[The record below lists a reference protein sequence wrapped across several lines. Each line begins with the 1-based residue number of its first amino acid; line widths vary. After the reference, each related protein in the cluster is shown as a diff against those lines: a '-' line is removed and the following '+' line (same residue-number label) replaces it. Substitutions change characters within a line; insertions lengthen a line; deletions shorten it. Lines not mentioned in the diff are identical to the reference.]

1 MTKWLP
7 AITMRTGTRYMAI
20 ADQLAS
26 DISAGRLA
34 PGARLPTHRELA
46 ARLNVTIGTVTRAY
60 AEAKRRGLITGDVGR
75 GTFVRE
81 RTVEGFAVKESGI
94 ATEAESNFI
103 DLSRN
108 VPAIGGPA
116 REIFERHLADI
127 GSTNVATLIVDG
139 PTVGM
144 AGHREAGA
152 AWISRRVGRADPSRV
167 AIIAGAQ
174 NGMMLA
180 IAAVARSG
188 DVVLTESLSFY
199 GIKSLANLLGVRLVG
214 VDIDADGIM
223 PEALEIAC
231 RQHAPKAIYLVPNYQ
246 SPTTSVMSFERRE
259 LIVAICRRHGVMI
272 VEDDIYG
279 FLDEST
285 VPLAALAPEQCIYIT
300 SFSKSIGGGFRLG
313 YLHAPE
319 TVLERAAGAI
329 RATTKATM
337 PLAAELAARLIRS
350 GDALRAAAWQRSL
363 AGRRRLLA
371 LSALEGCDA
380 VSYPGASSIWLRL
393 ADPWCGDTFAEA
405 ARQAGVGITPAS
417 AFAVSKTPLSEG
429 VRIALC
435 PVESDD
441 VLARALD
448 ILAGLLGVRKS
459 GAFSDRPIKLSA

>member
-26 DISAGRLA
+26 DISAGRLK
-34 PGARLPTHRELA
+34 PGTRLPTHRELA
-46 ARLNVTIGTVTRAY
+46 ARLGVTIGTVTRAY

-81 RTVEGFAVKESGI
+81 RAVEEFAVKECKVV
-94 ATEAESNFI
+94 AEAEGGFV

-108 VPAIGGPA
+108 VPATGGPS
-116 REIFERHLADI
+116 REMFERHLADI
-127 GSTNVATLIVDG
+127 GSTNVASLIADG

-144 AGHREAGA
+144 ACHREAGA
-152 AWISRRVGRADPSRV
+152 AWIARRVGRADPARV
-167 AIIAGAQ
+167 AIVAGAQ
-174 NGMMLA
+174 NGMLLA
-180 IAAVARSG
+180 IAALARSG

-199 GIKSLANLLGVRLVG
+199 GMKSLANLLGVRLVG

-231 RQHAPKAIYLVPNYQ
+231 RQHAPKAIYLVPNFQ

-259 LIVAICRRHGVMI
+259 LVVAICRRHGVMI

-285 VPLAALAPEQCIYIT
+285 VPLAALAPEQCVYIT

-319 TVLERAAGAI
+319 AVVERAAGAI

-363 AGRRRLLA
+363 AGRRRMLA
-371 LSALEGCDA
+371 LSILEGCDA

-393 ADPWCGDTFAEA
+393 ADPWCGDRFAA
-405 ARQAGVGITPAS
+405 SARQLGVGVTPAS
-417 AFAVSKTPLSEG
+417 AFAINRAAAPQG

-435 PVESDD
+435 PVESDAI
-441 VLARALD
+441 LARGLE
-448 ILAGLLGVRKS
+448 IIAGLLGVRHP
-459 GAFSDRPIKLSA
+459 GAPGDSPVLLSA